1 MLLLGFIA
9 LSLFFV
15 APARSLPLVTLQG
28 CGSTPAV
35 TASVGNWAGYCS
47 GPELFSATGQTAT
60 SYVTNCTV
68 GGNATV
74 QVFTASTNCSG
85 TPAAVVHYPLTCTNG
100 YDYFCADLDPA
111 DAIRYTIYIDI
122 LPYPQNP
129 QGTTCG
135 DKGTSVSNIFTLNT
149 CAFFSGSALVPNS
162 LSRRRQAT
170 RRLRS
175 TRRTPCTGRTQ
186 SRCRTAMSRRR
197 GFRCAEPHL
206 RIAHSLAPMAA
217 SWRAESSNTCETSLE
232 PSPTVTTYES
242 GTCYDGPACASS
254 LFAGRRWLTALQ
266 VPVLWRRA
274 PAVGLCLE

>member
-149 CAFFSGSALVPNS
+149 CAFFF
-162 LSRRRQAT
+162 
-170 RRLRS
+170 RLRS
-175 TRRTPCTGRTQ
+175 
-186 SRCRTAMSRRR
+186 
-197 GFRCAEPHL
+197 CA
-206 RIAHSLAPMAA
+206 
-217 SWRAESSNTCETSLE
+217 
-232 PSPTVTTYES
+232 
-242 GTCYDGPACASS
+242 
-254 LFAGRRWLTALQ
+254 
-266 VPVLWRRA
+266 
-274 PAVGLCLE
+274 